1 MGYVLYYVLV
11 FSIIPTAL
19 YVSCKKGGIKCFNTV
34 EHLQKNKNSLSL
46 IIGILI
52 YSVLLGVTYDTGVDY
67 HFYHDFY
74 KSEVRGV
81 FDLWGSG
88 REFGYRTL
96 VSFLANIFDSH
107 VAFFMLCAF
116 FNAFVWVKVCRMY
129 GAAASCIMIVWYVY
143 MFQLS
148 LNLYRQYMAM
158 ALLMFA
164 FYVYFTN
171 DSTKIKLTLRKY
183 IIVVLLIIL
192 AFLFHTSSLIG
203 ASLIVA
209 CYCLKGVKINKW
221 CVIALIIATT
231 VSSRTLLNVFFN
243 SMNSIVLMSQS
254 VTGKGYEFEGIL
266 DSQWDESRMLY
277 MLMLVHIIYVW
288 YADKI
293 FKNNNNHLKFLYITM
308 CFAFIIMP
316 LTHQEILLRIRIY
329 LMNIVTIS
337 VGVMIYYYFRNKNG
351 LRHFPLFIA
360 GIIDLSYFLYNL
372 YNQGMAFPLE
382 FRF

>member
-11 FSIIPTAL
+11 FSIIPTVL
-19 YVSCKKGGIKCFNTV
+19 YVSCKKEKVKYFNTAG
-34 EHLQKNKNSLSL
+34 HLQKNKNSLSL
-46 IIGILI
+46 TIGILI

-67 HFYHDFY
+67 YHYHDFY

-96 VSFLANIFDSH
+96 VSFLADIFDSH

-116 FNAFVWVKVCRMY
+116 LNAFVWVKVCRMY
-129 GAAASCIMIVWYVY
+129 GAAASCIMIFWYAY

-148 LNLYRQYMAM
+148 LNLYRQYIAM

-171 DSTKIKLTLRKY
+171 DSTKIKFVFKKY
-183 IIVVLLIIL
+183 IAVVLLLTL

-203 ASLIVA
+203 VFLITA

-221 CVIALIIATT
+221 YVIVLIIITT
-231 VSSRTLLNVFFN
+231 VSSRTLLSVFFN

-254 VTGKGYEFEGIL
+254 VTGKGYEFGEML
-266 DSQWDESRMLY
+266 DTQWDESRMLY
-277 MLMLVHIIYVW
+277 AVMLIHIIYVW

-293 FKNNNNHLKFLYITM
+293 FKNNNHLKFLYITM
-308 CFAFIIMP
+308 CFAFIILP
-316 LTHQEILLRIRIY
+316 LTHQEILLRMRIY

-337 VGVMIYYYFRNKNG
+337 VGILIYYYIRNKSSIRPIS
-351 LRHFPLFIA
+351 LYA
-360 GIIDLSYFLYNL
+360 AIILDLSYSLYDL
-372 YNQGMAFPLE
+372 YNQGLAFPLD
-382 FRF
+382 FKL

>member
-46 IIGILI
+46 TIGILI

-158 ALLMFA
+158 AFLMFA
-164 FYVYFTN
+164 FYVFFTN
-171 DSTKIKLTLRKY
+171 NNSTKIKYILKKY
-183 IIVVLLIIL
+183 IVVVLLLIL

-203 ASLIVA
+203 VFLIAV

-221 CVIALIIATT
+221 CVIALIIITT
-231 VSSRTLLNVFFN
+231 VSSSTLLSGFFN

-254 VTGKGYEFEGIL
+254 VTGKTYEFEGML

-277 MLMLVHIIYVW
+277 MVMLIHIIYVW

-293 FKNNNNHLKFLYITM
+293 FKNNNHLKFLYVTM
-308 CFAFIIMP
+308 CLTFIIMP
-316 LTHQEILLRIRIY
+316 LTNQEIMLRIRIY

-337 VGVMIYYYFRNKNG
+337 VGVMIYYYLGYKKASHSSILLLAFTADA
-351 LRHFPLFIA
+351 L
-360 GIIDLSYFLYNL
+360 YFLYQL
-372 YNQGMAFPLE
+372 YGLGEEFPLQ
-382 FRF
+382 FKV

>member
-19 YVSCKKGGIKCFNTV
+19 YISCKKGGIKCFNTV

-96 VSFLANIFDSH
+96 VSFLADIFDSH

-116 FNAFVWVKVCRMY
+116 LNAFVWVKVCRMY
-129 GAAASCIMIVWYVY
+129 GAAASCIMIFWYAY

-148 LNLYRQYMAM
+148 LNLYRQYIAM

-164 FYVYFTN
+164 YYVYFTN
-171 DSTKIKLTLRKY
+171 DSTQIKSVLKKY
-183 IIVVLLIIL
+183 IVVVLLLTL

-203 ASLIVA
+203 VFLIAA
-209 CYCLKGVKINKW
+209 CYYLKGIKINKW
-221 CVIALIIATT
+221 YVIFLIIITT
-231 VSSRTLLNVFFN
+231 VSSRTLLSVFFN
-243 SMNSIVLMSQS
+243 SMNSIVMMSQS
-254 VTGKGYEFEGIL
+254 VTGKTYEFEGML
-266 DSQWDESRMLY
+266 DSQWNESRMLY
-277 MLMLVHIIYVW
+277 MVMLIHIIYVW

-293 FKNNNNHLKFLYITM
+293 FKNNNHLKFLYATM
-308 CFAFIIMP
+308 CLTFIIMP
-316 LTHQEILLRIRIY
+316 LTHQEILLRMRIY

-337 VGVMIYYYFRNKNG
+337 VGILIYYYIRNKSSIRPIS
-351 LRHFPLFIA
+351 LYA
-360 GIIDLSYFLYNL
+360 AIILDLSYSLYDL
-372 YNQGMAFPLE
+372 YNQGLAFPLD
-382 FRF
+382 FKL